1 MSNHLSHILDCRS
14 FPPVAGLS
22 FSCWFQ
28 INRFS
33 SACDS
38 HPIRL
43 LSVVRHMSRTEQ
55 QYICLSISFSA
66 YDGCL
71 VISTEEE
78 AFTYLGMSA
87 KSSVNICPRWTL
99 QNTYW
104 LTKLIEESRRIS
116 LAF

>member
-1 MSNHLSHILDCRS
+1 MSVKLNKTPDHPPFHVSDCRG
-14 FPPVAGLS
+14 FPPAAGLS

-78 AFTYLGMSA
+78 ALAYLGESDN
-87 KSSVNICPRWTL
+87 SWVSVCCV
-99 QNTYW
+99 YW
-104 LTKLIEESRRIS
+104 LSRN
-116 LAF
+116 